1 MGVFSQ
7 ITQTLRHL
15 VTEKLLTGLRILS
28 GNGEEL
34 PENRPNAPVS
44 TDRLDDELPNT
55 APIEEDAKIRLSS
68 NQLGRYGN
76 R

>member
-44 TDRLDDELPNT
+44 TDR
-55 APIEEDAKIRLSS
+55 PIEEDAKIRLSS